1 MKNNSIQGV
10 LWLFLSKFFPP
21 IISFSV
27 FTYSARILEPE
38 DFGLVA
44 LALSIIT
51 LLSCLMP
58 SGWRAAIIKYQLDD
72 KNAISSIFWFNFFI
86 SSFLS
91 FLIIIYALLSL
102 HFELQGKIF
111 NFALIIFSL
120 NLIFDGLFQT
130 LNTVL
135 LKQQQYSKVAL
146 RTVITSIVSA
156 VIISVLLYFDF
167 GIWALIWVQ
176 PILSL
181 SNFLAV
187 YLPTRQYIGFQF
199 SLKQVLTY
207 NGFSIYAT
215 LTESLNVVLN
225 HYESIAIGGIL
236 GYKELGLY
244 NMAKRL
250 SGIINDIFI
259 NTMNEI
265 SFPMLASKQEKM
277 DEFRIGFL
285 NSVYFSV
292 ALLFPCFSFLFVVS
306 DDLFMLLF
314 SEKWLGASIV
324 FKAFCISYCLIIL
337 GIPQRNVVN
346 LTNHAKWW
354 FKLQFKL
361 SLVIL
366 PLITL
371 SAYWGLNYLLLVF
384 ILGKLI
390 NVLLSMKKCC
400 TLLSMN
406 ISEYLISFSLPVAGC
421 IVAAILTSFLSSYIS
436 VVREGASSALLHI
449 VTMMFVFFPVYIA
462 LLISFDYRKIIFLGL
477 LLFPNNHHLI
487 KLAQRFNI

>member
-21 IISFSV
+21 IISFAV

-51 LLSCLMP
+51 LISCVMP

-86 SSFLS
+86 SIFLS
-91 FLIIIYALLSL
+91 FCIIIYALLSL
-102 HFELQGKIF
+102 HFELQGEIF

-120 NLIFDGLFQT
+120 NLVFDGLFQT

-156 VIISVLLYFDF
+156 VIISLMLYFDF

-207 NGFSIYAT
+207 NGFSVYAT
-215 LTESLNVVLN
+215 LTESLNVLLN

-244 NMAKRL
+244 NIAKRL

-265 SFPMLASKQEKM
+265 SFPILANKQAKIE
-277 DEFRIGFL
+277 EFRIGFL
-285 NSVYFSV
+285 NSVYLSV
-292 ALLFPCFSFLFVVS
+292 AFLFPCFTFLFVAS
-306 DDLFMLLF
+306 DDVFTLLF
-314 SEKWLGASIV
+314 TEKWLGASIV
-324 FKAFCISYCLIIL
+324 FKAFCISYCLIII

-384 ILGKLI
+384 VLGKFI

-400 TLLSMN
+400 TLLSMTIN
-406 ISEYLISFSLPVAGC
+406 EYLISFLLPVASC
-421 IVAAILTSFLSSYIS
+421 IVAAIVTAVSSSYITVEHENFS
-436 VVREGASSALLHI
+436 STLFHVVALML
-449 VTMMFVFFPVYIA
+449 VFFTVYIGI
-462 LLISFDYRKIIFLGL
+462 LVSLDYKKIILLGL
-477 LLFPNNHHLI
+477 FIFPNNHRLI
-487 KLAQRFNI
+487 KLAKRFNI